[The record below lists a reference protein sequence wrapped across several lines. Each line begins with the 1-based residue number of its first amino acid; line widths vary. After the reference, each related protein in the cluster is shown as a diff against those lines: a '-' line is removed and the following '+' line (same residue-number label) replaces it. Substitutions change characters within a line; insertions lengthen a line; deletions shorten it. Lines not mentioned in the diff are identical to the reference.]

1 MAVTYQGQETERLVS
16 LLGGQTAFGSGIRSL
31 ADMQEALRRGL
42 PYAAFEAVL
51 EALQMDSSTLV
62 RLVGASPRTMAR
74 RKARRVLSPT
84 ESDRLYRVARVTVQA
99 ADTFGSLE
107 KARAWLHRPNEA
119 LGGDTPISQLDTEI
133 GEHQVEQLLAR
144 IEHGIFS

>member
-1 MAVTYQGQETERLVS
+1 MASTYQGQETERLVS
-16 LLGGQTAFGSGIRSL
+16 LLGGQTAFGSSIRSL

-51 EALQMDSSTLV
+51 EALQLDSSTLV

-74 RKARRVLSPT
+74 RKVKRVLSPT

-107 KARAWLHRPNEA
+107 TARAWLHRPNEA

-133 GEHQVEQLLAR
+133 GEHEIEQLLAR
-144 IEHGIFS
+144 IEYGIFS